1 MNVRDHETK
10 PRWFMLAFTLPARRA
25 SQRVEVWRKLQ
36 RYGAVPLG
44 NSGYLLP
51 NNPSNRERFE
61 WLAQMIR
68 KHAGDASVV
77 SIQSIDNLSTA
88 QLVTRFTESRTRDY
102 QELIR
107 EAQRLFSVARHKR
120 PPGRMGRLRQRFW
133 EIVEID
139 FFGSPLQNRVKEL
152 FARADAMPAVAE
164 KSPKTNP
171 KAYLGKL
178 WVTRPRPGIDR
189 SASAWLIR
197 QFIDKKARFAFA
209 QEGGVPRDAV
219 PFDMFQ
225 GGFGHRGADCT
236 FETLRK
242 EFRLHNAKVVAIGE
256 MVHDADLNDGKFGRK
271 EAFGVDEVLKGW
283 ARKDTT
289 DKELLERG
297 MEMIEGLYHSVSRVR
312 DRIGRKKAIE
322 KTSATN
328 KRKGLVL

>member
-1 MNVRDHETK
+1 
-10 PRWFMLAFTLPARRA
+10 MLAFTLPAKRA

-36 RYGAVPLG
+36 RYGVVPLG

-68 KHAGDASVV
+68 KHAGEASVV
-77 SIQSIDNLSTA
+77 DVESIDNLSTP
-88 QLVTRFTESRTRDY
+88 QLVMRFGEVRDRDY

-107 EAQRLFSVARHKR
+107 EVQKFSSIARHKR
-120 PPGRMGRLRQRFW
+120 PPGRISRLRARFR

-139 FFGSPLQNRVKEL
+139 FFGSPLQKRAQAL
-152 FARADAMPAVAE
+152 LAQADA
-164 KSPKTNP
+164 SPKVAQQSPKINP
-171 KAYLGKL
+171 RDYVGQL

-197 QFIDKKARFAFA
+197 RFIDKKARFTFA
-209 QEGGVPRDAV
+209 QEGDAPRDAV

-225 GGFGHRGADCT
+225 GGFGHRGEDCT

-242 EFRLHNAKVVAIGE
+242 DFRIRDARVAAIGE

-283 ARKDTT
+283 ARKGTP

-297 MEMIEGLYHSVSRVR
+297 VEMIDGLYHSVS
-312 DRIGRKKAIE
+312 
-322 KTSATN
+322 
-328 KRKGLVL
+328 